1 MRSENVTGNNKLILF
16 LTDNNS
22 DDVSYLY
29 EILPDI
35 DKVVINVNWSE
46 SEVKWKE
53 VKWVLSFIINFF
65 LINTL

>member
-46 SEVKWKE
+46 KKWSGVKRSEM
-53 VKWVLSFIINFF
+53 SII
-65 LINTL
+65 IHY

>member
-46 SEVKWKE
+46 KKWNE
-53 VKWVLSFIINFF
+53 YYHSLLTFS
-65 LINTL
+65 

>member
-46 SEVKWKE
+46 NGVKWSEK
-53 VKWVLSFIINFF
+53 KWNEYYHSVLTI
-65 LINTL
+65 L